1 MISPS
6 TLTRFAIITI
16 AGIMLSACGDSSSDN
31 KPLTGGETDIP
42 PTADISDGGSDS
54 SGSDDTD
61 NTPPS
66 GSFLLFSADDG
77 VHGTELWKY
86 DDTKSETVMV
96 KDINPAGGDSNPALF
111 ARYGS
116 FVYFSA
122 TTDEHGTELWRTDG
136 TAAGTTLFKDIFPGA
151 DNSHP
156 SGFTE
161 FNGLLYFKATNGTN
175 GLELWRTDGT
185 PEGTEMYSDLR
196 PGRSGSNPGYLTVF
210 NNHLYFW
217 ADDGVSGKE
226 IWRTDGSDAGL
237 HLFKDI
243 NPGSGHGLNNPQ
255 VGISMVEYDGA
266 LYFAADDGV
275 SGLEL
280 WRTDGTEE
288 GTTLLKDINPDGLP
302 SSPFQFGFAH
312 GALYFNAYT
321 KDEGRRLWKTHG
333 TPESTV
339 LVGSGFNFPFGLA
352 TLGDELY
359 FFASSEGAGLE
370 PWKTDGTPEGTR
382 MLKNINIENNG
393 RDSSITTS
401 TNPGF
406 SELNG
411 MLYFNADDG
420 KAGTQTLWRTD
431 GTEEGTIPVGNLN
444 VGNILAGVHLPIVF
458 NNTLILRAHDGL
470 SGYELWQLK
479 GPEENTVQLKDINP
493 GHRSSDP
500 KHFFI
505 FE

>member
-1 MISPS
+1 MNSPRA
-6 TLTRFAIITI
+6 LTRLAFATLLGIT
-16 AGIMLSACGDSSSDN
+16 LSACGDSGSDT
-31 KPLTGGETDIP
+31 KEITGGEPDTP
-42 PTADISDGGSDS
+42 PTTATPDGGTNNSDN
-54 SGSDDTD
+54 GETD
-61 NTPPS
+61 TPPPKE
-66 GSFLLFSADDG
+66 SFLLFSADDG
-77 VHGTELWKY
+77 VHGTELWKS
-86 DDTKSETVMV
+86 DGTESETVLV
-96 KDINPAGGDSNPALF
+96 KDINPAGGDSNPSRF
-111 ARYGS
+111 VRYGS

-122 TTDEHGTELWRTDG
+122 TTDEHGVELWRTDG
-136 TAAGTTLFKDIFPGA
+136 TAAGTTLVKDIFSGV

-156 SGFTE
+156 SGFVE

-185 PEGTEMYSDLR
+185 PEGTVMYSDLR
-196 PGRSGSNPGYLTVF
+196 PGLSGSNPGYLTVF

-217 ADDGVSGKE
+217 ADDGISGKE
-226 IWRTDGSDAGL
+226 IWRTDGSEAGL
-237 HLFKDI
+237 HRFKDI

-255 VGISMVEYDGA
+255 VGISMVEYEGA

-288 GTTLLKDINPDGLP
+288 GTTLLKDINPDRLP
-302 SSPFQFGFAH
+302 SSPSEFGFAH
-312 GALYFNAYT
+312 GALYFSAYT
-321 KDEGRRLWKTHG
+321 KDAGRRLWKTHG

-339 LVGSGFNFPFGLA
+339 LVGSGFNFPFGL
-352 TLGDELY
+352 TPLGDELY

-382 MLKNINIENNG
+382 MIKNINMENNG
-393 RDSSITTS
+393 REGSITTS

-411 MLYFNADDG
+411 TLYFNADDG
-420 KAGTQTLWRTD
+420 QAGTQTLWKTD
-431 GTEEGTIPVGNLN
+431 GTKEGTTPVGNLN
-444 VGNILAGVHLPIVF
+444 VGNISAGVRPPIIF
-458 NNTLILRAHDGL
+458 NNTLILRANDGL
-470 SGYELWQLK
+470 SGYELWQLE
-479 GPEENTVQLKDINP
+479 GPEENTILLKDINP
-493 GHRSSDP
+493 GDRSSDP